1 MITKTQLVRALQDY
15 NAVVKE
21 FDQYINVY
29 QLASFI
35 AFRIFQDAV
44 SKNSHDALTLTA
56 AITVLDQELDDD
68 MDLHT
73 YVLPSGLVRA
83 DMGDVTAYNTRDLN
97 RLHDALI
104 NLAKKIADARTA
116 HV

>member
-1 MITKTQLVRALQDY
+1 
-15 NAVVKE
+15 VVKG
-21 FDQYINVY
+21 FPDYINVY

-35 AFRIFQDAV
+35 TFRIFQDAV
-44 SKNSHDALTLTA
+44 SKNSHDALTLMA
-56 AITVLDQELDDD
+56 ALNVLDQELDDD
-68 MDLHT
+68 MELRA

-83 DMGDVTAYNTRDLN
+83 DMGEFTAYNTRDLS
-97 RLHDALI
+97 RLHDALV